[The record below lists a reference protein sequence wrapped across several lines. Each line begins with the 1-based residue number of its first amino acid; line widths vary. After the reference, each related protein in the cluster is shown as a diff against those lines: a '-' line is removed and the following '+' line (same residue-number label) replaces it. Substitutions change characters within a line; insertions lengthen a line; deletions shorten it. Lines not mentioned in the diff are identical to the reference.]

1 MALAHRACW
10 YIVAHAT
17 GVEAM
22 NKGDQAST
30 LPHFSQAARVSVILG
45 VLSLV
50 SVFLA
55 LWGAFLVMKAGI
67 YTFLPTGREYL
78 YPLFWLL
85 WLLLPICTVICG
97 SYARKTATG
106 EREQR
111 LALISLVLG
120 YLSLILIA
128 AVVFG
133 EIMLFLRT
141 FASGCT
147 PSSPCS

>member
-1 MALAHRACW
+1 MS
-10 YIVAHAT
+10 
-17 GVEAM
+17 E
-22 NKGDQAST
+22 GDQAST

-45 VLSLV
+45 VLSLA

-55 LWGAFLVMKAGI
+55 LWGTFLVMKAGI
-67 YTFLPTGREYL
+67 YTYLPTGREYL

-111 LALISLVLG
+111 LALIGLVLG
-120 YLSLILIA
+120 YLSLILIVP
-128 AVVFG
+128 VVFG
-133 EIMLFLRT
+133 EIMLFLR
-141 FASGCT
+141 ALGCT

>member
-1 MALAHRACW
+1 MALAHRACR
-10 YIVAHAT
+10 YSVAQAT

-30 LPHFSQAARVSVILG
+30 SPHISQAARVSVILG
-45 VLSLV
+45 ILSLV

-55 LWGAFLVMKAGI
+55 FWGAFLVMKAGI
-67 YTFLPTGREYL
+67 GTYLPTGREYL

-106 EREQR
+106 ERGQR
-111 LALISLVLG
+111 LALFGLVLG
-120 YLSLILIA
+120 YLSLILIVP
-128 AVVFG
+128 VVFG

-141 FASGCT
+141 LGCT
-147 PSSPCS
+147 PSSPCSW

>member
-1 MALAHRACW
+1 MS
-10 YIVAHAT
+10 
-17 GVEAM
+17 E
-22 NKGDQAST
+22 GDQAST
-30 LPHFSQAARVSVILG
+30 SPHIPQAARVSVILG
-45 VLSLV
+45 ILSLA

-67 YTFLPTGREYL
+67 YTFLPTGYEYV

-97 SYARKTATG
+97 SYARKAATG
-106 EREQR
+106 ERGQR
-111 LALISLVLG
+111 LALIGLVLG

-128 AVVFG
+128 AVVFS
-133 EIMLFLRT
+133 EITLFLR
-141 FASGCT
+141 ALGCT

>member
-1 MALAHRACW
+1 
-10 YIVAHAT
+10 
-17 GVEAM
+17 M
-22 NKGDQAST
+22 NKEDQASIS
-30 LPHFSQAARVSVILG
+30 PHFSQAARVSIILG

-55 LWGAFLVMKAGI
+55 LWGAILVMKAGI
-67 YTFLPTGREYL
+67 DTFLPTGHEYL

-85 WLLLPICTVICG
+85 WLPLPICTVICG

-106 EREQR
+106 ERGQR
-111 LALISLVLG
+111 LALIGLVLG

>member
-1 MALAHRACW
+1 MALAHRACR

-22 NKGDQAST
+22 NKGGQAST
-30 LPHFSQAARVSVILG
+30 LPRFSQAARVSVVLG

-55 LWGAFLVMKAGI
+55 LWGAFLVMKTGI
-67 YTFLPTGREYL
+67 YTFLPTGYEYV

>member
-1 MALAHRACW
+1 
-10 YIVAHAT
+10 
-17 GVEAM
+17 M
-22 NKGDQAST
+22 NKEDQAST
-30 LPHFSQAARVSVILG
+30 SPHISQAARVSVVLG

-55 LWGAFLVMKAGI
+55 LWGTFLVMKTGI
-67 YTFLPTGREYL
+67 YTFLPTGYEYVYL
-78 YPLFWLL
+78 LFWLL

-106 EREQR
+106 GRGQR
-111 LALISLVLG
+111 LALIGLVLG

-128 AVVFG
+128 AVVFS
-133 EIMLFLRT
+133 EITLFLRT